1 MMSQVQL
8 AEVKNRLS
16 EYVKAVQTGARFEI
30 TVRGVP
36 VAQLMPISKTTSKE
50 GFAARVASR
59 MAKTNAPLFDV
70 RAALLEG
77 RK

>member
-1 MMSQVQL
+1 MSQVQL
-8 AEVKNRLS
+8 ADVKNRLS
-16 EYVKAVQTGARFEI
+16 EYVKAVQSGARFEI

-36 VAQLMPISKTTSKE
+36 VAQLSPIQKTTSKT
-50 GFAARVASR
+50 GFAMRVASR
-59 MAKTNAPLFDV
+59 MASPVTPAFDI

>member
-1 MMSQVQL
+1 MSQVQL
-8 AEVKNRLS
+8 AEIKNRLS
-16 EYVKAVQTGARFEI
+16 EYVKAVQTGAKFEI

-36 VAQLMPISKTTSKE
+36 VAQLSPIQKTSSKK
-50 GFAARVASR
+50 GFTMRVASR
-59 MAKTNAPLFDV
+59 MANLGTPTFDI

>member
-1 MMSQVQL
+1 MSQVQL

-16 EYVKAVQTGARFEI
+16 EYVKAVQSGAHFEI

-36 VAQLMPISKTTSKE
+36 VAQLTPIQKTPSKT
-50 GFAARVASR
+50 GFAMRVATR
-59 MAKTNAPLFDV
+59 MSNPVTPPFDT

>member
-1 MMSQVQL
+1 MSQVQL
-8 AEVKNRLS
+8 AEAKNRFS
-16 EYVKAVQTGARFEI
+16 EYIKAVQSGASFEI

-36 VAQLMPISKTTSKE
+36 VAQLSPIHKTSSKN
-50 GFAARVASR
+50 GFAMRVAQR
-59 MAKTNAPLFDV
+59 MADVATPTFDI